1 MNASVLSLALRRAFR
16 LTGFIALWMIALT
29 PVTVR
34 AQAGDFGVI
43 AGQVVN
49 EATNAPLSGALIVL
63 EGDARVTAVSGSDGR
78 FRLTN
83 VPAGPRTLV
92 VSYTG
97 LDTAKTEVAVP
108 AGSSVQSTVYLT
120 SDVYKM
126 EAFSVSTVREGQAMS
141 INDQRMAANVKNVI
155 STDAFGNVA
164 DTNLA
169 NVLTK
174 IPGVTG
180 VRDEGEDFR
189 ISVRGINPD
198 LNSVSVDGTLLAGA
212 TTRGTDRSFEI
223 DKVSTNSIES
233 IEIIKSPTPDMD
245 ADSIG
250 GKINLRTKSAFD
262 RQGREI
268 TYSLAA
274 NHHLYYERTHPS
286 GSITYSDVLGANRR
300 LGFAFNASYSRT
312 FSPVSSFRAGYLNPT
327 LTAPALMND
336 FQTSEDD
343 IQLDRIGVGLKV
355 DFKLSDTTSLFF
367 NSIYNNFDDNMTQHK
382 QRVRSTNSA
391 QIVELSELVT
401 AFNNG
406 QYEYEMEARRRTVK
420 TGMVQIGGRS
430 DWDKYLLEYDVSHS
444 TSRGTE
450 GRENLS
456 LRVNGVG
463 YRIDRS
469 QHLYFPKV
477 TKISGPDITDYDNAF
492 VDTLDAQDKQ
502 AWDRVTAGQ
511 VNLTRKFDD
520 GLLTDIKTGIRFRS
534 QEKRQDR
541 YEPRWRYF
549 GADGIAG
556 RVNGLSDDNLNRF
569 RDTGRR
575 VGPVYGR
582 YSSPIWPDWLAMH
595 QDIRANPQK
604 YVFDEVRAYQ
614 TDRSADLTAG
624 EDITA
629 AYLQGNIKIGNFS
642 ALGGVRVERTETN
655 GVSWARNVSLPVLSQ
670 YNRIAEISGG
680 YTDTFPG
687 LHLKYEPRPGLILRA
702 SASTS
707 IGRPNFNELAPGFNV
722 NVATQTVSQNNPDL
736 APQFSENYD
745 LSAEYYLKSVGLV
758 SASVFRKDLEG
769 FIFSRQSVVGSGAS
783 NGFDGEFEGY
793 ILNTR
798 TNGGWARVTGLE
810 LNYQQQLTFLPGLLN
825 GFGVYGNLTALS
837 TEGTYN
843 GTVVL
848 KDIAGFIKRSGNLG
862 LSYIKHNYTIRLSA
876 NYEGDSMRGFNPDPA
891 RRNYMVSRTTVD
903 FSVRY
908 AYRPRLN
915 FFVDFKNL
923 FNEKEFQYTGLE
935 HRTINNRIF
944 GTRMTAGI
952 SGSF

>member
-1 MNASVLSLALRRAFR
+1 MNASVLSLALRRALR
-16 LTGFIALWMIALT
+16 LTGFIALCLAALA
-29 PVTVR
+29 PARVL
-34 AQAGDFGVI
+34 AQAGDVGVI
-43 AGQVVN
+43 AGQVIN
-49 EATNAPLSGALIVL
+49 EATNAPLSGALVVL

-97 LDTAKTEVAVP
+97 LDTSKTAVAVA

-120 SDVYKM
+120 SEVYKM
-126 EAFSVSTVREGQAMS
+126 DAFSVSTVREGQAMS

-262 RQGREI
+262 RPGREI
-268 TYSLAA
+268 NYSLAA
-274 NHHLYYERTHPS
+274 NHHLYYGRTHPS
-286 GSITYSDVLGANRR
+286 ASFTYSDVVGADRR
-300 LGFAFNASYSRT
+300 LGFAFNGSYSRT
-312 FSPVSSFRAGYLNPT
+312 FSPVASFRAGYLNPT

-343 IQLDRIGVGLKV
+343 IQLDRVGLGMKV

-382 QRVRSTNSA
+382 QRVRYNSA
-391 QIVELSELVT
+391 SQIVELSELVS

-406 QYEYEMEARRRTVK
+406 QFEYEMEARRRTVK

-430 DWDKYLLEYDVSHS
+430 NWDRYLLEYDISHS
-444 TSRGTE
+444 ASRGTE

-469 QHLYFPKV
+469 SHLYFPKV
-477 TKISGPDITDYDNAF
+477 TKISGPDITNYDNAF
-492 VDTLDAQDKQ
+492 VDSLDAQDKQ
-502 AWDRVTAGQ
+502 AWDKVTAGQ
-511 VNLTRKFDD
+511 VHLTRKFDE
-520 GLLTDIKTGIRFRS
+520 GMLSDIKTGVRFRS
-534 QEKRQDR
+534 QEKRQNR

-556 RVNGLSDDNLNRF
+556 PVNGVSDDNLNRF

-582 YSSPIWPDWLAMH
+582 YSSPIWPNWFAMH
-595 QDIRANPQK
+595 DDIRANPQK

-614 TDRSADLTAG
+614 TDRSADLTAA
-624 EDITA
+624 EDIQA
-629 AYLQGNIKIGNFS
+629 AYLQANLKMGNFS
-642 ALGGVRVERTETN
+642 ALGGVRVERTETS
-655 GVSWARNVSLPVLSQ
+655 GVSWARQVNLPTLSQ
-670 YNRIAEISGG
+670 YSKIAKISGG
-680 YTDTFPG
+680 YTDTVPG
-687 LHLKYEPRPGLILRA
+687 LHLKYEPRPGLVLRA

-707 IGRPNFNELAPGFNV
+707 IGRPNFDQLAPGFNV
-722 NVATQTVSQNNPDL
+722 NVSTQSVSQNNPDL
-736 APQFSENYD
+736 QPQFSDNYD
-745 LSAEYYLKSVGLV
+745 LSAEYYFKGVGLI
-758 SASVFRKDLEG
+758 SASAFRKKIEG
-769 FIFSRQSVVGSGAS
+769 FIFSKQSIIGTGAN
-783 NGFDGEFEGY
+783 NGFEGEYDGYF
-793 ILNTR
+793 LNTK
-798 TNGGWARVTGLE
+798 TNGGWARVNGLE
-810 LNYQQQLTFLPGLLN
+810 LNYQQQLTFLPGFLN

-843 GTVVL
+843 GTIVL
-848 KDIAGFIKRSGNLG
+848 KDIAGFISRSGNLG
-862 LSYIKHNYTIRLSA
+862 VSYIKYNYTVRLSA
-876 NYEGDSMRGFNPDPA
+876 KYEGESLNGYNDNPA
-891 RRNYMVSRTTVD
+891 RRTYMIERTTVD
-903 FSVRY
+903 LSLRY
-908 AYRPRLN
+908 AYRPRVN
-915 FFVDFKNL
+915 FFIDVNNL
-923 FNEKEFQYTGLE
+923 FNEKELRYTGLAD
-935 HRTINNRIF
+935 RTVNNRIF
-944 GTRMTAGI
+944 GTRLTAGI